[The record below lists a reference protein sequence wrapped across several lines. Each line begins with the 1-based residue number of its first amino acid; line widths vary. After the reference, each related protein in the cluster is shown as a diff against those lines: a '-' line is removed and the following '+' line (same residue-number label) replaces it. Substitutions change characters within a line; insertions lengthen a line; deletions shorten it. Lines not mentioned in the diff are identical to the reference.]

1 MQGFCKITASKYLF
15 NFLFEREG
23 EGGGV
28 RVGAYLSWVEGGGGG
43 VLVGAN
49 SRLGTYPNKYG

>member
-1 MQGFCKITASKYLF
+1 MVTTKREDVTMQGFCKITASKYLF

-28 RVGAYLSWVEGGGGG
+28 RVGAYLS
-43 VLVGAN
+43 
-49 SRLGTYPNKYG
+49 